1 MRSSFQ
7 VVDYLLLRLLFLAIH
22 EHLHF
27 AFLGTDDH
35 ELLAHP
41 PDHVERTARLP
52 PQRQF

>member
-7 VVDYLLLRLLFLAIH
+7 VVEYLLVRSRFLAIH
-22 EHLHF
+22 EHLHLTL
-27 AFLGTDDH
+27 LGTNDYG
-35 ELLAHP
+35 LLAHP